1 MTTQILRR
9 VSQGSLRRAAISGID
24 GATIAGARAIVDRVR
39 AGGIDALREYSTR
52 FGERAAH
59 EPIVCSRGEMLDALA
74 RIDAPTRGVLER
86 VAQRIDL
93 FARLQRASLIDLDIE
108 VPGGR
113 AGHTLEPMDSAG
125 CYAPGGRYPLPS
137 SVLMTAIA
145 ARAAGVRR
153 VVVASPN
160 ASDVMLASAAIA
172 GADEFLCAGGAHA
185 IATLAYGVD
194 GVAPCDV
201 IVGPGNRW
209 VTAAKRIVSGDVAID
224 MLAGPS
230 ELVVI
235 ADDSADPEVV
245 AADLLAQAEHDP
257 DATAGLITTSEP
269 IAQRVDDAIERQLRD
284 LPTGYIARQS
294 LLDRGFACLVGSLE
308 NAVSASDAF
317 APEHLQL
324 CVRDPESL
332 RSMIRHAGAVFVGER
347 TAEVFG
353 DYGVGPNHTLPTG
366 GAARRSAGLSVMHFL
381 RVRTWIRMSDD
392 TDLSG
397 VARDA
402 ASMARIEGLEAHARA
417 AEARLISR

>member
-1 MTTQILRR
+1 
-9 VSQGSLRRAAISGID
+9 
-24 GATIAGARAIVDRVR
+24 
-39 AGGIDALREYSTR
+39 
-52 FGERAAH
+52 
-59 EPIVCSRGEMLDALA
+59 
-74 RIDAPTRGVLER
+74 
-86 VAQRIDL
+86 
-93 FARLQRASLIDLDIE
+93 
-108 VPGGR
+108 
-113 AGHTLEPMDSAG
+113 
-125 CYAPGGRYPLPS
+125 
-137 SVLMTAIA
+137 MTAIA

-160 ASDVMLASAAIA
+160 ASDVMLAAAAIA

-185 IATLAYGVD
+185 IGALAYGVD
-194 GVAPCDV
+194 GLAPCDV

-235 ADDSADPEVV
+235 ADDGADPEIV

-257 DATAGLITTSEP
+257 DATAGLITTSERL
-269 IAQRVDDAIERQLRD
+269 ARTVDNALERRLRD
-284 LPTGYIARQS
+284 LQTADIARRS
-294 LLDRGFACLVGSLE
+294 LLDRGFVCVVESLE
-308 NAVSASDAF
+308 EAAKASDAF

-324 CVRDPESL
+324 SVRDPDAL
-332 RSMIRHAGAVFVGER
+332 RSMIGHAGAIFAGER

-381 RVRTWIRMSDD
+381 RVRTWIRMDNAS
-392 TDLSG
+392 DLSG
-397 VARDA
+397 VIHDA

-417 AEARLISR
+417 AEARLTFP

>member
-1 MTTQILRR
+1 M
-9 VSQGSLRRAAISGID
+9 
-24 GATIAGARAIVDRVR
+24 
-39 AGGIDALREYSTR
+39 

-59 EPIVCSRGEMLDALA
+59 EPLVRSRADMREALG
-74 RIDAPTRGVLER
+74 RLDAPTRAVLER
-86 VAQRIDL
+86 TAKRIES
-93 FARLQRASLIDLDIE
+93 FARLQREALRDLDVE
-108 VPGGR
+108 VPAGR
-113 AGHTLEPMDSAG
+113 AGHTIEPMDSAG

-160 ASDVMLASAAIA
+160 ASDVMLGAAAIA

-185 IATLAYGVD
+185 IGALAYGVD
-194 GVAPCDV
+194 GLAPCDV

-209 VTAAKRIVSGDVAID
+209 VTAAKRIVGGDVAID

-235 ADDSADPEVV
+235 ADDGADPEIV

-257 DATAGLITTSEP
+257 DATAGLITTSDRLAR
-269 IAQRVDDAIERQLRD
+269 IVDEALERRLRD
-284 LPTGYIARQS
+284 LPTGDTARRS
-294 LLDRGFACLVGSLE
+294 LLDRGFVCVVETLDEAA
-308 NAVSASDAF
+308 NASDAF

-324 CVRDPESL
+324 SVRDPDAL

-381 RVRTWIRMSDD
+381 RVRTWIRMDNTS
-392 TDLSG
+392 DLSG
-397 VARDA
+397 VIRDA

-417 AEARLISR
+417 AETRLTSP

>member
-1 MTTQILRR
+1 
-9 VSQGSLRRAAISGID
+9 
-24 GATIAGARAIVDRVR
+24 
-39 AGGIDALREYSTR
+39 
-52 FGERAAH
+52 
-59 EPIVCSRGEMLDALA
+59 
-74 RIDAPTRGVLER
+74 
-86 VAQRIDL
+86 
-93 FARLQRASLIDLDIE
+93 
-108 VPGGR
+108 
-113 AGHTLEPMDSAG
+113 
-125 CYAPGGRYPLPS
+125 
-137 SVLMTAIA
+137 MTAIA

-160 ASDVMLASAAIA
+160 ASDVMLAAAAIA

-185 IATLAYGVD
+185 IGALAYGVD
-194 GVAPCDV
+194 GLAPCDV

-235 ADDSADPEVV
+235 ADDGADPEIV

-257 DATAGLITTSEP
+257 DATAGLITTSERL
-269 IAQRVDDAIERQLRD
+269 ARTVDNALERRLRD
-284 LPTGYIARQS
+284 LQTADIARRS
-294 LLDRGFACLVGSLE
+294 LLDRGFVCVVESLE
-308 NAVSASDAF
+308 EAAKASDAF

-324 CVRDPESL
+324 SVRDPDAL
-332 RSMIRHAGAVFVGER
+332 RSMIGHAGAIFAGER

-381 RVRTWIRMSDD
+381 RVRTWIRMDNASD
-392 TDLSG
+392 LAG
-397 VARDA
+397 VIHDA

-417 AEARLISR
+417 AEARLTFP

>member
-1 MTTQILRR
+1 MKSEILRR
-9 VSQGSLRRAAISGID
+9 RTPDSIRRAATSGID
-24 GATIAGARAIVDRVR
+24 EETIAGARVIVDRVR
-39 AGGIDALREYSTR
+39 TGGIATLREYSEM
-52 FGERAAH
+52 FGERGAH
-59 EPIVCSRGEMLDALA
+59 DPLIRSRSEMDTALG
-74 RIDAPTRGVLER
+74 RLETPTRDVLER
-86 VAQRIDL
+86 AAGRIEP
-93 FARLQRASLIDLDIE
+93 FARFQRASLSDLDIE

-113 AGHTLEPMDSAG
+113 AGHTVEPMDSAG

-160 ASDVMLASAAIA
+160 ASDVMLGAAAIA

-185 IATLAYGVD
+185 IGALAYGVD

-235 ADDSADPEVV
+235 ADDSADPEIV

-257 DATAGLITTSEP
+257 DATAGLITTSDRL
-269 IAQRVDDAIERQLRD
+269 AGLVDDAIERQLRV
-284 LPTGYIARQS
+284 LPTGDIARRA
-294 LLDRGFACLVGSLE
+294 LRERGFVCVVGSLE
-308 NAVSASDAF
+308 GAAGASDNF

-324 CVRDPESL
+324 SVRDPDAL

-381 RVRTWIRMSDD
+381 RVRTWIRMSRDS
-392 TDLSG
+392 DLSE
-397 VARDA
+397 VIRDA
-402 ASMARIEGLEAHARA
+402 ASLARIEGLEAHARA
-417 AEARLISR
+417 AEARLTSP